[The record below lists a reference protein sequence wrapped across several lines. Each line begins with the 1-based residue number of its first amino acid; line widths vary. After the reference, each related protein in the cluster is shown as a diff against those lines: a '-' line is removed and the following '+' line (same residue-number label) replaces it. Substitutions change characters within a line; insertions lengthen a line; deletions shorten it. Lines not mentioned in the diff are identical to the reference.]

1 MSVKSRLK
9 EMHEE
14 NSSLRAHI
22 ALLEAAKLGE
32 NNQAKH
38 SGKLLWADLF
48 VYVNSDQNLVT

>member
-1 MSVKSRLK
+1 
-9 EMHEE
+9 MHEE

-22 ALLEAAKLGE
+22 ASLEAAKLGE

-38 SGKLLWADLF
+38 SGKPLWADLF